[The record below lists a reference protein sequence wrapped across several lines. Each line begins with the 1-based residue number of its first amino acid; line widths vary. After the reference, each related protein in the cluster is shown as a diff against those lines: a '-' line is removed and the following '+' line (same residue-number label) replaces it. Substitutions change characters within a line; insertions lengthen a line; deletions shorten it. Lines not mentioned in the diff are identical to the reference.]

1 MTISTRLALTYSI
14 IASSIF
20 VVFGISVFVFSS
32 NYGQDNFK
40 QRLKQRVLV
49 TEKMFLEKETFSP
62 RELEKITNEFLHTLP
77 QETEEVIKITS
88 NKTPDFKHTY
98 SQKVRSKFLT
108 TKEYHYTE
116 KEVQG
121 MSRIFTVNG
130 IKYVI
135 VVTAVDEIGL
145 QNLSFLRRRII
156 LLILIGIPII
166 FIGGFL
172 ITRRALLPL
181 SKKIGKAN
189 SISASN
195 LHQRLNV
202 QNPNDEI
209 GKLAIAFNNLL
220 DRLETSF
227 ESQKAFISNASHEIN
242 TPLTSIIGEAEVTIS
257 KPRTEKEY
265 VQSLRVIL
273 SEGEMLSNTTK
284 NLLQLSKITAN
295 EGNLNFT
302 QINFTQFIYSIKES
316 FDFFNPDNQI
326 SIENAPMEKGD
337 KLIVFGNQ
345 ALLMTAVINL
355 LDNACKFSSNKEVV
369 VKLFS
374 DGNSVCLTIIDNGIG
389 IAENDLDKVNNPFF
403 RGINALQIRG
413 SGIGLSLSSQIIQL
427 HNGTLEFQ
435 SQLEKGTNVLVKLQR
450 FSN

>member
-20 VVFGISVFVFSS
+20 VVFGVSVFVFSS
-32 NYGQDNFK
+32 NYRQDNFK

-62 RELEKITNEFLHTLP
+62 TELEKITNEFLHTLP

-88 NKTPDFKHTY
+88 KETPDFKHTY
-98 SQKVRSKFLT
+98 SLNVRSEFLT
-108 TKEYHYTE
+108 TKEYHYID

-181 SKKIGKAN
+181 SKKIEKAN

-202 QNPNDEI
+202 HNPNDEI

-257 KPRTEKEY
+257 KPRTEEEY
-265 VQSLRVIL
+265 VKSLRVIL

-295 EGNLNFT
+295 EGNLNFN
-302 QINFTQFIYSIKES
+302 QIDFTQFIYSIKES
-316 FDFFNPDNQI
+316 FNFINPDNQI
-326 SIENAPMEKGD
+326 SIEIAPMEKGD
-337 KLIVFGNQ
+337 KLIVLGNE

-369 VKLFS
+369 VKLFL
-374 DGNSVCLTIIDNGIG
+374 DGNSVCLTIIDKGIG

-403 RGINALQIRG
+403 RGNNALKIKG
-413 SGIGLSLSSQIIQL
+413 SGIGLSLSSRIIQL

-435 SQLEKGTNVLVKLQR
+435 SQLEKGTKVLVKFQS
-450 FSN
+450 FSD

>member
-49 TEKMFLEKETFSP
+49 TEKRFLEKETFSP